1 MNPGP
6 KTVTYLF
13 GKSYLPVT
21 DTLIVGWV
29 SVLLII
35 ILALYVTKKLKVRPE
50 GKQNIAELFIT
61 AIYDQ
66 IEPMIP
72 GEGWKFL
79 PFIAT
84 IFIYIGFSNLIG
96 LLPGVPSPTGD
107 LNTTLGL
114 ALVVFLVSHFEGMRE
129 KGIWGYIKSFGQPV
143 IFLLPLNVVGELA
156 KPISHSF
163 RLFGNIVGGG
173 IIITLIYQAAP
184 GIVPVPLHAWFGFF
198 IGLIQ
203 ALIFGMVAIA
213 YISVAK
219 S

>member
-6 KTVTYLF
+6 QTITHLF

-21 DTLIVGWV
+21 DTLIIGWV
-29 SVLLII
+29 SVILII
-35 ILALYVTKKLKVRPE
+35 ILAKYLTSDLKLRPE

-61 AIYDQ
+61 AVYDQ
-66 IEPMIP
+66 IEPMIE

-96 LLPGVPSPTGD
+96 LVPGVPSPTAD

-114 ALVVFLVSHFEGMRE
+114 ALVVFLVSHFEGMRD
-129 KGIWGYIKSFGQPV
+129 KGIWGYIKSFGEPV

-184 GIVPVPLHAWFGFF
+184 GLIPVPLHAWFDLF

-213 YISVAK
+213 YIAVAK
-219 S
+219 Q

>member
-1 MNPGP
+1 LNPGP
-6 KTVTYLF
+6 QIQFYLF
-13 GKSYLPVT
+13 GNELFPIT

-29 SVLLII
+29 SVVI
-35 ILALYVTKKLKVRPE
+35 ILLGAKYLTSQLSVRPN
-50 GKQNIAELFIT
+50 GKQNVAEFMIEL
-61 AIYDQ
+61 IYKQ
-66 IEPMIP
+66 IEPMLP
-72 GEGWKFL
+72 GEGWRFL

-84 IFIYIGFSNLIG
+84 IFIYVGFSNLIG
-96 LLPGVPSPTGD
+96 LVPGVTSPTGD

-114 ALVVFLVSHFEGMRE
+114 ALVVFIVVQIEGMRE
-129 KGIWGYIKSFGQPV
+129 HGVWGYIKSFAEPV
-143 IFLLPLNVVGELA
+143 IFLLPINVIGELA

-173 IIITLIYQAAP
+173 IIMTLIYQAAP
-184 GIVPVPLHAWFGFF
+184 ALVPVPLHAWFDFF
-198 IGLIQ
+198 VGMIQ

>member
-6 KTVTYLF
+6 QTITHLF

-21 DTLIVGWV
+21 DTLIIGWV
-29 SVLLII
+29 SVILII
-35 ILALYVTKKLKVRPE
+35 ILAKYLTQDLKLRPE
-50 GKQNIAELFIT
+50 GKQNIAEFFIT
-61 AIYDQ
+61 AVYDQ
-66 IEPMIP
+66 IEPMIE

-96 LLPGVPSPTGD
+96 LIPGLPSPTAD

-114 ALVVFLVSHFEGMRE
+114 ALVVFLVSHFEGMRD
-129 KGIWGYIKSFGQPV
+129 KGVWGYIKSFGEPV

-184 GIVPVPLHAWFGFF
+184 GLIPVPLHAWFDLF

-213 YISVAK
+213 YIAVAK
-219 S
+219 Q

>member
-6 KTVTYLF
+6 QTITYIF

-21 DTLIVGWV
+21 DTLIIGWV
-29 SVLLII
+29 SVILII
-35 ILALYVTKKLKVRPE
+35 ILAKYLTQDLKLRPE
-50 GKQNIAELFIT
+50 GKQNITEFFIT
-61 AIYDQ
+61 AVYDQ

-96 LLPGVPSPTGD
+96 FVPGLPSPTAD

-114 ALVVFLVSHFEGMRE
+114 ALVVFLISHFEGMRD

-184 GIVPVPLHAWFGFF
+184 GLIPVPLHAWFDIF

-213 YISVAK
+213 YIAVAK
-219 S
+219 Q

>member
-6 KTVTYLF
+6 KVVTHLF
-13 GKSYLPVT
+13 GKSYLPIT

-29 SVLLII
+29 SVVLII
-35 ILALYVTKKLKVRPE
+35 ILAKYLTSELKIRP
-50 GKQNIAELFIT
+50 GKKQNIAEFLIT
-61 AIYDQ
+61 AIHDQ
-66 IEPMIP
+66 IEPMLP
-72 GEGWKFL
+72 GEGWRFL

-84 IFIYIGFSNLIG
+84 IFIYVGVGNLIG
-96 LLPGVPSPTGD
+96 VVPGVTNPTGD

-114 ALVVFLVSHFEGMRE
+114 ALVVFIVVQAEGMRE
-129 KGIWGYIKSFGQPV
+129 YGVWGYIKGFAEPV
-143 IFLLPLNVVGELA
+143 IFLLPINVIGELA

-173 IIITLIYQAAP
+173 IIMTLIYQAAP
-184 GIVPVPLHAWFGFF
+184 ALVPVPLHAWFDFF
-198 IGLIQ
+198 VGMIQ

>member
-6 KTVTYLF
+6 QTITHLF

-21 DTLIVGWV
+21 DTLIIGWV
-29 SVLLII
+29 SVILII
-35 ILALYVTKKLKVRPE
+35 ILAKYLTKDLKLRPE
-50 GKQNIAELFIT
+50 GKQNAAEFFIT
-61 AIYDQ
+61 AVYDQ
-66 IEPMIP
+66 IEPMIE

-96 LLPGVPSPTGD
+96 LVPGVPSPTAD

-129 KGIWGYIKSFGQPV
+129 KGIWGYIKSFGEPV

-184 GIVPVPLHAWFGFF
+184 GLIPVPLHAWFDLF

-213 YISVAK
+213 YIAVAK
-219 S
+219 Q

>member
-6 KTVTYLF
+6 QTITHLF

-29 SVLLII
+29 SVILVI
-35 ILALYVTKKLKVRPE
+35 ILAKYLTQNLKLRPE
-50 GKQNIAELFIT
+50 GKQNIAEFFIT
-61 AIYDQ
+61 AVYDQ
-66 IEPMIP
+66 IEPMIE

-96 LLPGVPSPTGD
+96 LVPGVPSPTAD

-184 GIVPVPLHAWFGFF
+184 GLIPVPLHAWFDLF

-213 YISVAK
+213 YIAVAK
-219 S
+219 Q